1 MSDQRYEE
9 HLKSLRSAWLQHQ
22 KAHPKSEP
30 PKNLVI
36 NVLDF
41 LADDSVDG
49 PNEALAEK
57 SVQEIPVNMLLPED
71 LLEEIE
77 HLAQTRRCSRDEV
90 ICSALRQYC
99 QTIKRRRKSQK

>member
-57 SVQEIPVNMLLPED
+57 SVQEIPASMLLPEAMFLAG
-71 LLEEIE
+71 LL
-77 HLAQTRRCSRDEV
+77 LVSWAV
-90 ICSALRQYC
+90 KAG
-99 QTIKRRRKSQK
+99 KN